1 MKKTYKD
8 FEIGQSVI
16 CILNDT
22 ERVSSDFLEQHLTV
36 GKMYIVEDTDF
47 HFPDSI
53 AVQSDNGKTTMFF
66 PVECF
71 DYAINI
77 IRKKKYKRLNIKLD
91 EIR

>member
-1 MKKTYKD
+1 MTKKRKTYKD

-22 ERVSSDFLEQHLTV
+22 ERLPHDFLEQHLTV
-36 GKMYIVEDTDF
+36 GKLYIVEDTDF

-53 AVQSDNGKTTMFF
+53 VVQSDNGKISMFF

-71 DYAINI
+71 ETDINI
-77 IRKKKYKRLNIKLD
+77 IRKKKYKRLK
-91 EIR
+91 IR